1 VCANVRCGRRKEPS
15 LWGHL
20 NNATAGWVKIQYIQ
34 RTAVSRDGR
43 SASAYSYKW
52 APRAAQTKAQLP
64 MQERVRVW
72 VLISCARASR
82 KRKLVWGKQQRHT
95 GHGAFGNRALSAK
108 GKEVVARHCGPQ
120 FEMSP
125 ELNVPTM

>member
-1 VCANVRCGRRKEPS
+1 
-15 LWGHL
+15 L

-64 MQERVRVW
+64 MRERERECVCGFSSPVR
-72 VLISCARASR
+72 ARPEKGNWSGVNSR
-82 KRKLVWGKQQRHT
+82 GTPDTALLEIELSLQKGRKLL
-95 GHGAFGNRALSAK
+95 RATAAPNLK
-108 GKEVVARHCGPQ
+108 
-120 FEMSP
+120 
-125 ELNVPTM
+125 